1 MNCPFCG
8 ASMEPGRL
16 ETNAVLHF
24 GLHWPASLHFLP
36 DDAFAKRRVSTQLAR
51 REGWYCAACG
61 RIVGIFDA
69 K

>member
-1 MNCPFCG
+1 MDCPFCG
-8 ASMEPGRL
+8 KPMEPGRI

-24 GLHWPASLHFLP
+24 ASRWPATVYFVP
-36 DDAFAKRRVSTQLAR
+36 DAPFGKRRAASPLAR
-51 REGWYCAACG
+51 REGWYCEACG

>member
-1 MNCPFCG
+1 MRCCIL
-8 ASMEPGRL
+8 AY
-16 ETNAVLHF
+16 T
-24 GLHWPASLHFLP
+24 WPASLHFLP
-36 DDAFAKRRVSTQLAR
+36 DDAFAKRRVSTPLAR

>member
-36 DDAFAKRRVSTQLAR
+36 DDAFAKRRVSTPLPR
-51 REGWYCAACG
+51 GEGGSCPAGG
-61 RIVGIFDA
+61 RMVGFFEE